1 LAGVFQDVSRLI
13 RGEPVDAEGLA
24 GVIKEYARV
33 HGAPIVCGSKVLF
46 VYIGGAGSV
55 SVPGDWNGWDTSA
68 DRMLWVTS
76 DLWVLLK
83 EFPVDARLDYKLY
96 VDGRWILDPLNN
108 RTVLGGFG
116 PNPELAMLG
125 HVFPPWYNVASLEL
139 KGRLTTLSLV
149 NKYTGRVHS
158 LTSSPP

>member
-1 LAGVFQDVSRLI
+1 LRQDVSRLI

-46 VYIGGAGSV
+46 VYVGGAGSV
-55 SVPGDWNGWDTSA
+55 SVPGDWNGWD
-68 DRMLWVTS
+68 TS

-116 PNPELAMLG
+116 PNSELAMLG
-125 HVFPPWYNVASLEL
+125 HVFPPWYSAAGLEL
-139 KGRLTTLSLV
+139 KGGLTVLSLV
-149 NKYTGRVHS
+149 NKYTGRMHS